1 MRKCC
6 REGPCIT
13 VSVYAV
19 ATSTRSWN
27 WSSVLHHTHKGGA
40 AFVQMCVCVCAFVT
54 YWVECGL
61 QLCLIIFNFSLH
73 RLHISWTVSAFQS
86 HLCCPCCSPL
96 PVLVLSPPS
105 RRPLKSPGQRQTLR
119 SSTCPMSPLTASWRN
134 ILLPWSC
141 FTPLVSKRA
150 KEHGLYL
157 STATRK
163 ILLCK

>member
-1 MRKCC
+1 MYNSECLCC
-6 REGPCIT
+6 SHIHSFLELEQRAPPHPQRWGCFCPD
-13 VSVYAV
+13 V
-19 ATSTRSWN
+19 
-27 WSSVLHHTHKGGA
+27 
-40 AFVQMCVCVCAFVT
+40 CVCVCASVT

-105 RRPLKSPGQRQTLR
+105 RRPLKSPGQRRTLR

-150 KEHGLYL
+150 KEHGRYL